1 MLLSLKD
8 FHLNSYFHS
17 HSLFTGQIFYPEKAD
32 EGNEQ
37 HRFCSNNKTPIKSI
51 EPFVLVPSF
60 THLSYFFVRQQIN
73 KEVKFDMINVISL
86 LS

>member
-1 MLLSLKD
+1 M
-8 FHLNSYFHS
+8 
-17 HSLFTGQIFYPEKAD
+17 FYPEKTD
-32 EGNEQ
+32 EENEQ

-51 EPFVLVPSF
+51 ETFVLIPSP
-60 THLSYFFVRQQIN
+60 THLFIFFVRQQIN